1 VKSLVKIVLA
11 ASLALSAAT
20 AVYAQATQ
28 TEAATV
34 DSMSSGE
41 VKKVDKDIGKMTIKH
56 GPLKNLGMDGMTM
69 VFRVKD
75 KSMLDEVNVGD
86 KIHFIAEEPN
96 GQLTVTQLEKQQ

>member
-1 VKSLVKIVLA
+1 MRAQI
-11 ASLALSAAT
+11 
-20 AVYAQATQ
+20 QATEGHNNHERERTKNDDHARLPPVRSRHQ
-28 TEAATV
+28 EGRQHA
-34 DSMSSGE
+34 
-41 VKKVDKDIGKMTIKH
+41 VKKRAARW
-56 GPLKNLGMDGMTM
+56 TM